1 MVCLLSKYVLLSIYV
16 LCQYVS
22 FVNMCPLSKCPLSI
36 CSLSLYVLCHY
47 MSFVIICPLSLYI
60 LCHYMSFVIIY
71 PLSLCLC
78 QLPNQYQ
85 YILKVLLCV
94 KIVCQCQRL
103 CPLSF
108 VEVLSWVSIQ
118 VLLSIEIVVHSKCL
132 SSLKIC
138 LNICHKS
145 RVLSCVKILHVF
157 CR

>member
-1 MVCLLSKYVLLSIYV
+1 MLCLLSKYVLLSIYV

-22 FVNMCPLSKCPLSI
+22 FDNMYPLSI
-36 CSLSLYVLCHY
+36 CVLWQYVSFVNMSFVNMSFVIICPLSLYVLCHY
-47 MSFVIICPLSLYI
+47 MSFVIIYPLSLY
-60 LCHYMSFVIIY
+60 
-71 PLSLCLC
+71 LC

-94 KIVCQCQRL
+94 KIVCQCKRL